1 MKLLIPDHILKI
13 APYIPGKPIEE
24 VEREYGIRDSIK
36 LASNE
41 NPLGPSPKALEAIQQ
56 ALGSLHRYPDD
67 AGVGLRGRI
76 AQKLNVL
83 SENIILGNG
92 SDDVISMLTQALL
105 QSKDEAIMLQPAFLW
120 YEISVRSA
128 GAIPIGVPLD
138 SHTFDL
144 AGILERITPRTR
156 MVFINSPH
164 NPTGAAV
171 TREALKAFIERVPR
185 DVTVVIDEAYIEFAR
200 DPSCPSSVE
209 FLNSGKVV
217 VGLRTFSKAYGLAG
231 LRIGYGIMLPA
242 VAEIL
247 HRVRQPFNAN
257 TLAQAAALAAL
268 ADEAFFQKTIALVHA
283 ELDFIYHALD
293 ELGLEYIPS
302 QANFFLINVNR
313 DANAVFE
320 KFIKQGIIVRSMA
333 SYGLPE
339 HIRVNVGLHEENIR
353 FVEVLEKIIAE

>member
-105 QSKDEAIMLQPAFLW
+105 QPKDEAIMLQPAFLW

-185 DVTVVIDEAYIEFAR
+185 DVAVVIDEAYIEFAR

-231 LRIGYGIMLPA
+231 LRIGYGIMPPA

>member
-1 MKLLIPDHILKI
+1 MKLLVPDHILKI

-41 NPLGPSPKALEAIQQ
+41 NPLGPSPKALEAIKQ
-56 ALGSLHRYPDD
+56 ALASLHRYPDD

-76 AQKLNVL
+76 AQKLKVL
-83 SENIILGNG
+83 PENIVLGNG

-105 QSKDEAIMLQPAFLW
+105 QPMDEAIMLQPAFLW

-128 GAIPIGVPLD
+128 GAKPCGVPLK
-138 SHTFDL
+138 SYAIDL
-144 AGILERITPRTR
+144 TGILDRITPKTR
-156 MVFINSPH
+156 MVFINNPH

-171 TREALKAFIERVPR
+171 TRDALKAFIELVPAN
-185 DVTVVIDEAYIEFAR
+185 VAVVIDEAYIEFAR
-200 DPSCPSSVE
+200 EPSCPNSVE

-231 LRIGYGIMLPA
+231 LRIGYGIMAPA

-247 HRVRQPFNAN
+247 HRIRQPFNAN
-257 TLAQAAALAAL
+257 TLAQVAARAAL
-268 ADEAFFQKTIALVHA
+268 ADETFFQKTIALVHA
-283 ELDFIYHALD
+283 ELDFMYHALD
-293 ELGLEYIPS
+293 ELGIEYIPS
-302 QANFFLINVNR
+302 QANFFLINVDQ

-320 KFIKQGIIVRSMA
+320 KFLKQGIIVRSMT
-333 SYGLPE
+333 SYGLPKQ
-339 HIRVNVGLHEENIR
+339 IRVNVGLHQENIR
-353 FVEVLEKIIAE
+353 FLEVLEKIATN